1 MSLGSSGG
9 VGVAPPPP
17 PPLSSSGGGSGPS
30 SLSPGTVGG
39 YTGPGIQSP
48 LQPPGGYC
56 GDIGGFVPR
65 CGHTMPWSCCPPPW
79 PDRPLCRRRQCARP
93 RGPAPAARPARL
105 QIQRHR
111 ARHAL
116 RLQGGCRNFREVSLT
131 PLFTVSVYRPRPRTT

>member
-39 YTGPGIQSP
+39 YTGPAMQSP

-56 GDIGGFVPR
+56 SDTGDIVPR
-65 CGHTMPWSCCPPPW
+65 HGPGPPP
-79 PDRPLCRRRQCARP
+79 L
-93 RGPAPAARPARL
+93 G
-105 QIQRHR
+105 
-111 ARHAL
+111 
-116 RLQGGCRNFREVSLT
+116 
-131 PLFTVSVYRPRPRTT
+131 